1 MIGVVDFG
9 DRGLTIT
16 VYRVSCAEVG
26 IIEVLR
32 SEAN

>member
-1 MIGVVDFG
+1 MIAVADFG
-9 DRGLTIT
+9 DRGLTVT
-16 VYRVSCAEVG
+16 VYRVSNAEVG